1 MRETFGRRGV
11 RTMSDEMY
19 LFVDQGCTLEEMC
32 ELEDMVA
39 GDGMALDW
47 DDIIETDGGLK
58 VRMVPL

>member
-1 MRETFGRRGV
+1 
-11 RTMSDEMY
+11 MSDEMY

-32 ELEDMVA
+32 ELEEEVA
-39 GDGMALDW
+39 RDGMTLDW